1 MKTLTRNVWEILL
14 VGAALLTAL
23 PQARAAWPDKPITM
37 IVPAAPGG
45 TTDIAARIL
54 AKKISVSLR
63 QSVIVENRAGAA
75 GIIGSSVL
83 ARAAPDGY
91 TLMMGNIGP
100 NAINYSLYKKLP
112 YKPEDF
118 APITLVISNANVLV
132 VNATSPFKSV
142 AELVEALKKDP
153 QNYSVGSSG
162 TGQSPHMS
170 AEIFK
175 KRAGV
180 EAVHIPYK
188 GAGPAVADL
197 LAGQFTFMIDNLP
210 SSMPHIR
217 AGKMRALAVTSAQ
230 RVPEL
235 PDVPTM
241 TEAGIKDMVVTAWFG
256 LFAPAGTPPD
266 VIHKLYQAS
275 SAVLKDPDLMERFK
289 EMGGVAG
296 GNTPAEFGEF
306 VNAERL
312 RWKLIVESAGL
323 SMEQ

>member
-1 MKTLTRNVWEILL
+1 MKTSTRTAWGILL

-118 APITLVISNANVLV
+118 ASITLVISNANVLV
-132 VNATSPFKSV
+132 VNANSPFKSV

-275 SAVLKDPDLMERFK
+275 SAVLKDPELIERFK